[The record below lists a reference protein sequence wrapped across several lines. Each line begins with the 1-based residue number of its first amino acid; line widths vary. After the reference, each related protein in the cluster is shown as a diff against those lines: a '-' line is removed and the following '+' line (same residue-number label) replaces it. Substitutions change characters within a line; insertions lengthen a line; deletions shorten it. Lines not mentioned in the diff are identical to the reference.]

1 MLLGD
6 ENITR
11 EQMPAMTAWMAN
23 PDHLRQSIQDVLNA
37 QINKGLVM
45 PQTED
50 NGMMQT
56 ATGTSNQWN
65 Q

>member
-1 MLLGD
+1 
-6 ENITR
+6 
-11 EQMPAMTAWMAN
+11 MPAMTAWMAN
-23 PDHLRQSIQDVLNA
+23 PDHLRQSIQDVLNV